1 MTPDLQQL
9 GIEQLSS
16 GERIELIGL
25 IWDSLDDTQI
35 DPTPPHWHVEEL
47 ERRIA
52 AADANP
58 NAGSQWEEVRA
69 NLLGER

>member
-9 GIEQLSS
+9 GIEQPSS
-16 GERIELIGL
+16 GERIELISL
-25 IWDSLDDTQI
+25 IWDSLDNSEIEQA
-35 DPTPPHWHVEEL
+35 PPQWHVEEV

-52 AADANP
+52 AADVDP